1 MTERKRTKRQE
12 RSYAEMLAHI
22 AELEDWNRRDRLKR
36 AAIPRD
42 WYEIA
47 AKTPTKPRKVRLTAG
62 YDADVARWYRSLGQ
76 GYQARMNRVLRTYM
90 LLVISKEI
98 RGLGSVD
105 TYRIQSTIAA
115 MVTTARKFRAVFSY
129 RVATLRNCLS
139 LEKQHSIRDRIA

>member
-76 GYQARMNRVLRTYM
+76 GYQARMNAVLRAYM
-90 LLVISKEI
+90 LAVVSKEI
-98 RGLGSVD
+98 E
-105 TYRIQSTIAA
+105 
-115 MVTTARKFRAVFSY
+115 
-129 RVATLRNCLS
+129 VAGD
-139 LEKQHSIRDRIA
+139 RDWKGDPI